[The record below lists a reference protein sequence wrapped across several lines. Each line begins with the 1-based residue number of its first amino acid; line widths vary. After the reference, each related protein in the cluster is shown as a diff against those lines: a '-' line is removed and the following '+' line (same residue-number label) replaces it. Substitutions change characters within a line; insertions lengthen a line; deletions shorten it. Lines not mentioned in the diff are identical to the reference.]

1 MVKSIAHL
9 FFGKIFHLNQPVEF
23 LKIFKNFRQFDIHKL
38 MKLRNAKNSNSYHE
52 TRVSGRSRRH
62 EGQEACLRFLVCS
75 SSSHPRNCGD
85 PQIAFTNRQSRTNR
99 LKDRSYMLIW
109 LLKIRPRR
117 DAFIS
122 YKFDEDKYFL
132 FVASESRVSFTW
144 PEMKMH

>member
-1 MVKSIAHL
+1 MVESIAHS
-9 FFGKIFHLNQPVEF
+9 FFGKMEMEF
-23 LKIFKNFRQFDIHKL
+23 PKIFKNFKQFDIYKL
-38 MKLRNAKNSNSYHE
+38 MKLRNAKNSNSHHE

-75 SSSHPRNCGD
+75 SSSHLRNCGD
-85 PQIAFTNRQSRTNR
+85 PEIAFNNRQSRRSR
-99 LKDRSYMLIW
+99 LKDRSNMLIW
-109 LLKIRPRR
+109 LLKIRLRR

-122 YKFDEDKYFL
+122 YKRDEGIYFL